1 MRAFLSAFAASAAL
15 YGVAGAAVTTTIDF
29 EGLTA
34 GTIVDNEFGPLAT
47 FSTVSNGSNN
57 AAVVFN
63 TNAPSGNDSDL
74 AAPFSDAVGAG
85 GPLSPGNIL
94 IVSEDAR
101 GVSCDA
107 FTCTP
112 ADDEARGGEITVTFS
127 REVTFQGLNVFDV
140 SDGRASFTASFFDL
154 NDAFITSISAAD
166 NVGDQEYQA
175 FANLNIAGV
184 FKAVLTFTGSGAVD
198 DLTFDV
204 AEVPI
209 PGALPLL
216 LTGLG
221 LGGLISRKRKKAA

>member
-1 MRAFLSAFAASAAL
+1 MRAFLSALAASAVLCGAASAA
-15 YGVAGAAVTTTIDF
+15 AITIDF

-34 GTIVDNEFGPLAT
+34 GTIVDNEFSPLAT

-74 AAPFSDAVGAG
+74 AASFSDGAGAG

-94 IVSEDAR
+94 IISEDAR

-107 FTCTP
+107 FTCSP
-112 ADDEARGGEITVTFS
+112 ADDEAAGGEITVTFS

-140 SDGRASFTASFFDL
+140 SDGRATFTASFFGL
-154 NDAFITSISAAD
+154 NDAFITSIAAAD
-166 NVGDQEYQA
+166 GIGDREYQR
-175 FANLNIAGV
+175 FANLNIEGV

-204 AEVPI
+204 TQVPI

>member
-1 MRAFLSAFAASAAL
+1 MRALLSAFAASAAL
-15 YGVAGAAVTTTIDF
+15 YGVANAAVTTTIDF

-74 AAPFSDAVGAG
+74 AAPFSGAG

-94 IVSEDAR
+94 IISEDAR
-101 GVSCDA
+101 GVSCNA

-112 ADDEARGGEITVTFS
+112 ADDEASGGEITVTFS